1 MPRVPVYNLQGEA
14 VGEIE
19 LSDSVF
25 AVPMNSGLI
34 HQAVVRHLANRRLG
48 TADTKTRA
56 EVSGG
61 GRKPW
66 RQKGT
71 GRARQ
76 GSIRS
81 PLWRHGGVAFGPH
94 PRSYAQDMPRKMRRL
109 ALKVA
114 LSEKLRSGGLTVV
127 EDIKLPEPKTKQMVN
142 VLRRLGAPKKAL
154 IVTAERDELV
164 DRSARNL
171 PGVLASGALGLNVYD
186 VLNHDRLIITKDAVA
201 KVEEVL
207 G

>member
-1 MPRVPVYNLQGEA
+1 MPRVPVYNLLGEA

-19 LSDSVF
+19 LSDNVF
-25 AVPMNSGLI
+25 AVPMNSALI
-34 HQAVVRHLANRRLG
+34 HQAVVRHLANRRRG

-71 GRARQ
+71 GRARH

-81 PLWRHGGVAFGPH
+81 PLWRHGGVVFGPH

-109 ALKVA
+109 ALKMA
-114 LSEKLRSGGLTVV
+114 LSEKLRNGELTV
-127 EDIKLPEPKTKQMVN
+127 L
-142 VLRRLGAPKKAL
+142 
-154 IVTAERDELV
+154 
-164 DRSARNL
+164 
-171 PGVLASGALGLNVYD
+171 
-186 VLNHDRLIITKDAVA
+186 
-201 KVEEVL
+201 
-207 G
+207 

>member
-1 MPRVPVYNLQGEA
+1 MPRVPVYNLMGET

-19 LSDSVF
+19 LADHVF

-34 HQAVVRHLANRRLG
+34 HQAVVRHLANRRRG

-71 GRARQ
+71 GRARH

-81 PLWRHGGVAFGPH
+81 PLWRHGGVVFGPH

-109 ALKVA
+109 ALKMA
-114 LSEKLRSGGLTVV
+114 LSEKVRNGELTVV
-127 EDIKLPEPKTKQMVN
+127 EDLKLPAPKTKEMVK
-142 VLRRLGAPKKAL
+142 VLSNLGAPKKAF
-154 IVTAERDELV
+154 IVTPEPDEV
-164 DRSARNL
+164 VYRSSRNL
-171 PGVLASGALGLNVYD
+171 PGVLAGGVHSLNVYD
-186 VLNHDRLIITKDAVA
+186 VLKYDRLILTKEAVA

>member
-142 VLRRLGAPKKAL
+142 VLRSLGAPKKAL

>member
-1 MPRVPVYNLQGEA
+1 MPRVPVYNLKGET

-34 HQAVVRHLANRRLG
+34 HQAVVRHLANQRLG

-76 GSIRS
+76 GSTRS
-81 PLWRHGGVAFGPH
+81 PLWRHGGVVFGPH

-127 EDIKLPEPKTKQMVN
+127 EDMKLPEPKTKQVVSLLKN
-142 VLRRLGAPKKAL
+142 LGAPKKAL
-154 IVTAERDELV
+154 LVTAERDELV

-171 PGVLASGALGLNVYD
+171 PGVLAAGALALNVYD

-201 KVEEVL
+201 RVEEVL